1 MKSHSEII
9 KGLFHLLE
17 IVCFYFF
24 QLLGSIKVTSEKNI
38 EADLNNNCIVELRQ
52 NQNGSNTTNNQQ
64 HIKTSFIT
72 KVDSSK
78 MFDFKMCLL
87 DLLRLQ
93 MQPKR
98 KSLKE
103 LSCRY
108 NEDYLKKYNDVSVIH
123 FNENMSMVNKL
134 NNIRFAPC
142 PRNLTSTLSKQR
154 GLHTTNNN
162 SAMMSARP
170 LGFGGTRSLR
180 EWGVETVSFDF
191 SSETSE
197 TSYAIR
203 SSYESQ
209 TPSITAATT
218 PSSSDEGNVELNDVV
233 GFDSFCTLCTSSFS
247 FNNCKCDKS
256 VCGSKCSSIITDGA
270 MVSVEKVKT
279 CQCSAADL
287 LRDQLLT
294 RMHNATM

>member
-1 MKSHSEII
+1 MKFHSEII
-9 KGLFHLLE
+9 KGLYHLLE
-17 IVCFYFF
+17 IICFYFF
-24 QLLGSIKVTSEKNI
+24 QLFVTIKVSSEKNI
-38 EADLNNNCIVELRQ
+38 EADLNNNCIVDIHQ
-52 NQNGSNTTNNQQ
+52 DVIDNNNTGNDK

-72 KVDSSK
+72 IVDSSK

-103 LSCRY
+103 ISCR
-108 NEDYLKKYNDVSVIH
+108 EKEYLKKYNDLNVIH
-123 FNENMSMVNKL
+123 FNENMSMVNKM

-142 PRNLTSTLSKQR
+142 PRNSTPSVSKQR
-154 GLHTTNNN
+154 GLQKINNN
-162 SAMMSARP
+162 LPLMGARS
-170 LGFGGTRSLR
+170 LGFGGARSLR

-203 SSYESQ
+203 SVYESQ
-209 TPSITAATT
+209 TPSTMEATT
-218 PSSSDEGNVELNDVV
+218 PSSDEGTNAEHNDVV

-247 FNNCKCDKS
+247 FNNCKCEKS
-256 VCGSKCSSIITDGA
+256 VCGSKCSSDAGTP
-270 MVSVEKVKT
+270 MVKT
-279 CQCSAADL
+279 EEVKSCQCSDTDL
-287 LRDQLLT
+287 LRDQMLT
-294 RMHNATM
+294 KMHNASV